1 MSCSIPDSHD
11 QNDMALGTISDFE
24 MRKKVADLMAVAPA
38 LPVRGLYRLLVHLEG
53 DLSAARKEAMRASRA
68 PSIHP
73 SIKPETP
80 SEVGYAGSFSKL
92 AHVVDDDE
100 LMVKIDPNDSF
111 LEWESTQQI
120 PEPCMMF
127 ANIACQRTG
136 FRLATSARPKSAACR
151 YKAPASCQV
160 SPKAQCL

>member
-24 MRKKVADLMAVAPA
+24 MRKKVADLMTVAPA
-38 LPVRGLYRLLVHLEG
+38 LPVRGLYRLLVDLDG
-53 DLSAARKEAMRASRA
+53 DLSAARREAMSASRA
-68 PSIHP
+68 RSIHP
-73 SIKPETP
+73 SIKN
-80 SEVGYAGSFSKL
+80 
-92 AHVVDDDE
+92 DDE
-100 LMVKIDPNDSF
+100 LMVKIDSNDSF

-127 ANIACQRTG
+127 ADIACQRTG

-151 YKAPASCQV
+151 YQAPASCQV